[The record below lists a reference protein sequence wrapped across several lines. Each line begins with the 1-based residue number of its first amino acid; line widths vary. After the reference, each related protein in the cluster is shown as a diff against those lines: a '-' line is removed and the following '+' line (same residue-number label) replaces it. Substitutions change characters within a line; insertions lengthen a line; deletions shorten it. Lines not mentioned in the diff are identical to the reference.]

1 MLTETYIVFP
11 PPTERQAVKT
21 SLSTEISLQKVM
33 DWFSANNFD
42 GAFNFKISLYFG
54 TAETNKYSNFPG
66 GITKYK
72 LLQKIIYWLRC

>member
-1 MLTETYIVFP
+1 MLTETYIVFLL
-11 PPTERQAVKT
+11 PTERHAVKT
-21 SLSTEISLQKVM
+21 SRSTEISLQKVM

-42 GAFNFKISLYFG
+42 CAFNLKISLYFG

-72 LLQKIIYWLRC
+72 LLEKIIYWLQW